1 MTEQKFIM
9 SDELKRIDKE
19 ANKLT
24 KETKLLNYKYKKRQ
38 KTIREEVLKNF
49 DDNTLLE
56 RKKLIDRIGDLKI
69 ELKETQRQLREKSL
83 NSKREMRLITKSAY
97 KDNSEL
103 QTLKKQVAELNI
115 EVDKK
120 FKAFNKLYQKEYDN
134 WRKNKK

>member
-9 SDELKRIDKE
+9 SDELKRIEKE
-19 ANKLT
+19 AKKLT
-24 KETKLLNYKYKKRQ
+24 KKTKLLNYKYKKRQ

-69 ELKETQRQLREKSL
+69 ELKETQRLLREKDL
-83 NSKREMRLITKSAY
+83 IFKRERRLITKSAY